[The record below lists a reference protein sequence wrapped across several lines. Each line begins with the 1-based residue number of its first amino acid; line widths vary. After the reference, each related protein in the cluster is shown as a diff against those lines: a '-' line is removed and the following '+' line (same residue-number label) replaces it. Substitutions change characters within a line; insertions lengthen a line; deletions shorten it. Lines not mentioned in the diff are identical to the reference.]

1 MPQAHTAA
9 ALPAP
14 HRIRPAAAVYTLIAA
29 AGALLWWL
37 SRTHVAR
44 LPVWAP
50 WDFSWVE
57 FLAAWLTLFWYV
69 RGVLRLAPAE
79 RPSRWRSLALVAG
92 LLAIYAVLET
102 RFEYFAEHQ
111 FFFNR
116 LQHVTMHHLGP
127 MLIALA
133 WPGAAIL
140 TGMPRRLRRAVRH
153 PILIGIVNV
162 LQQPALAAFLFV
174 GLIFFWLVP
183 SIHFKAMIDP
193 RLYTIMN
200 WSMVV
205 DGILFWCLV
214 LDPRPN
220 PAARTSFGARA
231 ALTMVVMFPQIVGGA
246 MIVFNPHDLYGFYDL
261 CGRIYP
267 GLGAHYDQAIGGLIV
282 WIPPAMMSIVA
293 LLLVLNALRCAEEK
307 QFAELAE
314 SDGPARR
321 VVDSKAW
328 TG

>member
-1 MPQAHTAA
+1 MSQTTSRTIDAAIYALIGAA
-9 ALPAP
+9 A
-14 HRIRPAAAVYTLIAA
+14 TLA
-29 AGALLWWL
+29 WWL
-37 SRTHVAR
+37 ARTHVAR

-57 FLAAWLTLFWYV
+57 FLAAWLTLFWYA
-69 RGVLRLAPAE
+69 RGVIRLAPGE
-79 RPSRWRSLALVAG
+79 RPSWLRRGAFAVG
-92 LLAIYAVLET
+92 VLAIYAVLET
-102 RFEYFAEHQ
+102 RYEYLAEHQ

-127 MLIALA
+127 VLIALA
-133 WPGAAIL
+133 WPGAALKAGLPAPL
-140 TGMPRRLRRAVRH
+140 TRLATH
-153 PILIGIVNV
+153 PLLVAIVKV
-162 LQQPALAAFLFV
+162 LQQPALAAILFV

-183 SIHFKAMIDP
+183 SIHFAAMIDP
-193 RLYTIMN
+193 RLFALMN

-214 LDPRPN
+214 LDPRPA
-220 PAARTSFGARA
+220 PQARTSFGVRA

-267 GLGAHYDQAIGGLIV
+267 ELGAHYDQTVGGLIV
-282 WIPPAMMSIVA
+282 WIPPAMMSVA
-293 LLLVLNALRCAEEK
+293 GLLLVLNAMRRVEEQ
-307 QFAELAE
+307 QFAAL
-314 SDGPARR
+314 PADQRPTR
-321 VVDSKAW
+321 PTFDARAW